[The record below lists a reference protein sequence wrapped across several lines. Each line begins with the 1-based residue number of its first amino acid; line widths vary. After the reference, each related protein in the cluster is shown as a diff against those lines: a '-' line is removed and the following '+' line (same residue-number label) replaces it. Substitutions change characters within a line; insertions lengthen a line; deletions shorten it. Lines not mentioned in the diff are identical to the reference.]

1 MNDISHQL
9 CTEEEII
16 YEIVDDI
23 IITENK
29 ITEMT
34 NSLIINNDSNLN
46 QPQFNLKH
54 KISKNISE
62 INSLNSD
69 LKNKKNDLKLLQK
82 ANQKEINNIEMHIQ
96 EIEMKIKNISNINNI
111 KEDIYKISYEKIEE
125 IIHKK
130 KNEDDLK
137 QTFYEYSNY
146 NSQLQN
152 LKINLTSLQMQ
163 YNQIQ
168 ERLQLLNE
176 EINSTEDNIINLLSQ
191 KESIEELCNL
201 LFKINTSHK
210 NNQNI
215 LNTNNNVLFSTMSK
229 YNITTTLANQSE
241 LRNIELFHYEI
252 CQCDI
257 AKISKD
263 ISEII
268 LNYINTSLNT
278 TTIQTNTNNILMYE
292 DNNEMINMYA
302 SLNDNIELNNN
313 NNVKINTKNP
323 LLKNQLISLIRTS
336 ITSFINSKSKL
347 ITSYKVSAHLS
358 NLSNKIITLFP
369 KSNLTQTKVCDLLK
383 YMFKIAYFDNI
394 IKQEMTFMDKDNKLT
409 KKHLLKRSD
418 ELNMQIQKIK
428 NRIDDYVNKIA
439 SLKQK
444 EKFLTQNKTGENV
457 YLSPEEKEYLEL
469 KDKLNELK
477 TNKNTLLKQNDFKEE
492 NIKNEITSIQ
502 KHINDLIL
510 KNKTNEI
517 QLDQLNQEFQKQ
529 KGNINDQIISL
540 RKDIAEKFKLIK
552 MQLAIFKQ
560 KHGNMDLY
568 NKLTERINQT
578 LKSTSKNL
586 FNLNCISTNNNSNVT
601 PTSTL
606 NQSVNRNFNNSFLLN
621 NSLNANENESTSN
634 INNPSGNN
642 NSNNMDFLL
651 LSASSS
657 TNTNKQGSKQ
667 YYNVSSSNSKNNRQH
682 HSSNSSGPHQSN
694 YHINSINL
702 SQSTSMSRLHH
713 TNKSVSNNNNNNY
726 NFVNLFDN
734 NNTNQS
740 NNNSNNNVNN
750 TYKNNNLSNIHLLH
764 NKNQNNGTTTN
775 YFNRTF
781 KQHISQPIVL
791 KSRNFENL
799 NSNACKQNNKI
810 NNPVRNIGFN
820 YEQVNKGSAAQK
832 LQNNKGNNNNISN
845 NNKNSSEKINNNSRS
860 NNALNHSNS
869 SNILLRHPHGVFHP
883 NIKQNIIIKEIKTG
897 NNTNG
902 TTNFRKLFS
911 RTKAKW

>member
-23 IITENK
+23 INTENK

-82 ANQKEINNIEMHIQ
+82 TNQKEINDIEMHIQ

-111 KEDIYKISYEKIEE
+111 REDIYKISYEKIEE

-292 DNNEMINMYA
+292 DNNEMM
-302 SLNDNIELNNN
+302 LNH
-313 NNVKINTKNP
+313 KG
-323 LLKNQLISLIRTS
+323 TS
-336 ITSFINSKSKL
+336 
-347 ITSYKVSAHLS
+347 KV
-358 NLSNKIITLFP
+358 T
-369 KSNLTQTKVCDLLK
+369 
-383 YMFKIAYFDNI
+383 
-394 IKQEMTFMDKDNKLT
+394 
-409 KKHLLKRSD
+409 
-418 ELNMQIQKIK
+418 
-428 NRIDDYVNKIA
+428 
-439 SLKQK
+439 
-444 EKFLTQNKTGENV
+444 
-457 YLSPEEKEYLEL
+457 
-469 KDKLNELK
+469 
-477 TNKNTLLKQNDFKEE
+477 
-492 NIKNEITSIQ
+492 
-502 KHINDLIL
+502 
-510 KNKTNEI
+510 
-517 QLDQLNQEFQKQ
+517 
-529 KGNINDQIISL
+529 
-540 RKDIAEKFKLIK
+540 
-552 MQLAIFKQ
+552 
-560 KHGNMDLY
+560 
-568 NKLTERINQT
+568 
-578 LKSTSKNL
+578 STSKN
-586 FNLNCISTNNNSNVT
+586 ISINHYNGSESESYYSNQHL
-601 PTSTL
+601 SG
-606 NQSVNRNFNNSFLLN
+606 NYSD
-621 NSLNANENESTSN
+621 ADEDDEENEGTE
-634 INNPSGNN
+634 NNLEDDSR
-642 NSNNMDFLL
+642 SE
-651 LSASSS
+651 
-657 TNTNKQGSKQ
+657 T
-667 YYNVSSSNSKNNRQH
+667 SKN
-682 HSSNSSGPHQSN
+682 S
-694 YHINSINL
+694 
-702 SQSTSMSRLHH
+702 
-713 TNKSVSNNNNNNY
+713 
-726 NFVNLFDN
+726 
-734 NNTNQS
+734 
-740 NNNSNNNVNN
+740 
-750 TYKNNNLSNIHLLH
+750 
-764 NKNQNNGTTTN
+764 
-775 YFNRTF
+775 
-781 KQHISQPIVL
+781 
-791 KSRNFENL
+791 
-799 NSNACKQNNKI
+799 
-810 NNPVRNIGFN
+810 
-820 YEQVNKGSAAQK
+820 
-832 LQNNKGNNNNISN
+832 
-845 NNKNSSEKINNNSRS
+845 
-860 NNALNHSNS
+860 
-869 SNILLRHPHGVFHP
+869 
-883 NIKQNIIIKEIKTG
+883 NIIIQSLLET
-897 NNTNG
+897 
-902 TTNFRKLFS
+902 
-911 RTKAKW
+911 